1 MRTEICLMC
10 CLLLACVWP
19 LQAQQTSVKEAMA
32 PTVDEG
38 TLLIVVN
45 GRLKGDESYRMT
57 SQGDSVALHSIIQYS
72 DPFSGHNMSMS
83 SDMRVHKGSFEGLE
97 VMGYTPSG
105 ARVQTAVVVDEADIL
120 VTEGEESKRQKAP
133 RQFFAITGSLPATM
147 HTLLFRYW
155 TAQGHPKT
163 LRVFPDR
170 SVTIQY
176 RGEDTVEV
184 FGRKLSL
191 KRYAVSGVLWCRE
204 TMWMDSEQRVV
215 ALITNYASNDV
226 PMPVQAVRDGYLAAL
241 PFFVKKAAE
250 DDEAE
255 FARLADR
262 IAPPRHHKLALIG
275 GTLVDGTG
283 RPAVSD
289 STVVLD
295 GDRIIAVGR
304 RSEIKIPPDTET
316 MDVTGKTILPG
327 LWDMHLHSF
336 TTGWVVGELAGG
348 ITTARDCGSQFEFIT
363 AVRDAIHTGH
373 GLGPRLLLAGTMDTS
388 GEPTEG
394 EMELRVLSPEDARQA
409 VRRYHDA
416 GFEQSK
422 VFEDMTPDLLRI
434 VTEES
439 HRLNMAVTGH
449 LPAELTPFQAIEA
462 GMNGIEHTMNVLPAF
477 VPKGTVPPA
486 DVLGIDKLELLAL
499 QVDLSSGQFK
509 DAVQFFTEHKTVLDP
524 TLVIGE
530 RYGHSN
536 TTPMQTFQPG
546 VDKMPSELARPL
558 KALGLP
564 PASAEVWERA
574 FDKEL
579 QIVGALHKAGV
590 TIVAGSDARIPGHEF
605 YRELELL
612 AKAGLTPMEAIQS
625 ATIVPARVMKLDKEL
640 GTIQPGKRADL
651 IIVDGNPVENIS
663 EIRKVKTVMKGG
675 RMYEAAALW
684 ESIGFKP

>member
-1 MRTEICLMC
+1 MKRILTLTCG
-10 CLLLACVWP
+10 LLASVLP
-19 LQAQQTSVKEAMA
+19 IFAQTSAKRAAE

-38 TLLIVVN
+38 TLLIVFN
-45 GRLKGDESYRMT
+45 GRLKGSESYRMT
-57 SQGDSVALHSIIQYS
+57 SQADSVALHSIIQYS
-72 DPFSGHNMSMS
+72 DPFSGHNMSIS
-83 SDMRVHKGSFEGLE
+83 SDMRVRYGRFQRLE
-97 VMGYTPSG
+97 IMGYTPSG
-105 ARVQTAVVVDEADIL
+105 ARIHTAVAIDEADIV
-120 VTEGEESKRQKAP
+120 VTEGEESKRQRAP
-133 RQFFAITGSLPATM
+133 SQFFAITGSLPATM

-155 TAQGHPKT
+155 AAHGQPQT

-170 SVTIQY
+170 NVAIQY
-176 RGEDTVEV
+176 RGEDTIEL
-184 FGRKLSL
+184 FGRSVSL

-215 ALITNYASNDV
+215 ALITNYASSDV

-250 DDEAE
+250 DNEAE

-262 IAPPRHHKLALIG
+262 IAPPRHRKLALIG

-283 RPAVSD
+283 HPPISD
-289 STVVLD
+289 SIVVLD

-304 RSEIKIPPDTET
+304 RLEIKVPPDTEL
-316 MDVTGKTILPG
+316 MDVTGKTVLPG

-336 TTGWVVGELAGG
+336 TTEWVVGELAGG

-363 AVRDAIHTGH
+363 AVRNAIQSGH

-394 EMELRVLSPEDARQA
+394 GMELRVLSPEDARETVQ
-409 VRRYHDA
+409 RYHDA
-416 GFEQSK
+416 GFVQSK
-422 VFEDMTPDLLRI
+422 VFEDMTPELLRTI
-434 VTEES
+434 AEES

-462 GMNGIEHTMNVLPAF
+462 GMDGIEHTMYVLPAF
-477 VPKGTVPPA
+477 VSKGTAPPV
-486 DVLGIDKLELLAL
+486 DTPGIDKLELLAL
-499 QVDLSSGQFK
+499 QADLSSGQFK
-509 DAVQFFTEHKTVLDP
+509 DAVQFIMEHKTVLDP

-536 TTPMQTFQPG
+536 TTPMETFQPG
-546 VDKMPSELARPL
+546 VDKMPSELASPL

-574 FDKEL
+574 FEKEL
-579 QIVGALHKAGV
+579 QLVGALYKAGV
-590 TIVAGSDARIPGHEF
+590 TIVAGSDARIPSHEF

-612 AKAGLTPMEAIQS
+612 VRAGLTPMEAIQA

-640 GTIQPGKRADL
+640 GSISSGKRADL
-651 IIVDGNPVENIS
+651 IIVDGNPTENIS
-663 EIRKVKTVMKGG
+663 LIRNVKTVFKDG
-675 RMYEAAALW
+675 RIYESAKLW